1 MNVIIRNHGP
11 KRDMSGQKHVSVVK
25 VVSSYA
31 HPGIL
36 RKRKEFFLHFIA
48 QIGVYVLPEKQSW

>member
-1 MNVIIRNHGP
+1 
-11 KRDMSGQKHVSVVK
+11 MSGQKHVSVVK